1 MADVADMKRDLKKL
15 RDELQLRMHLA
26 SMEAKQEW
34 NDLEGKWE
42 RFSSRAGLENSAEG
56 VGDAL
61 ELLGEELK
69 RGYKRLR
76 AALKSG

>member
-1 MADVADMKRDLKKL
+1 MADVADLKRDLKKL
-15 RDELQLRMHLA
+15 RGELELRIHLA

-34 NDLEGKWE
+34 KELEQKWQ
-42 RFSSRAGLENSAEG
+42 RFSSRARLEESAES

-61 ELLGEELK
+61 ELLGEEIK

-76 AALKSG
+76 AALKD

>member
-1 MADVADMKRDLKKL
+1 MADVADLKRDLKKL
-15 RDELQLRMHLA
+15 RGEIQLRMHLA

-34 NDLEGKWE
+34 DELETKWQ
-42 RFSSRAGLENSAEG
+42 RFTSRAALDETAES

-61 ELLGEELK
+61 ELLGEEIK

-76 AALKSG
+76 AALKD